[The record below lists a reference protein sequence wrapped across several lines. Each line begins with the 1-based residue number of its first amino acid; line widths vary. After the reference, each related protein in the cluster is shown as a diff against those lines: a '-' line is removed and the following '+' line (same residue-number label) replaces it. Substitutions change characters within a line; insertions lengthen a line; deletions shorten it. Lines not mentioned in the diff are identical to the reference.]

1 MNWRRWFLPDVPDML
16 GMLRRQAEI
25 TIGGMD
31 ALIEWANGDPTA
43 ERRLR
48 ECEHEA
54 DDAKRE
60 LRTALTEAL
69 TTPLD
74 PEDLFELS
82 RGLDDVLNSAK
93 DTVREADVMGTAPD
107 AAMAAIAG
115 RLAEG
120 TRRVAAAF
128 DALAAGSTDDATTE
142 ADAAV
147 KSQRRLEREYRKAM
161 SELVAVDD
169 LREVTA
175 RRELYRRL
183 ARTSDAL
190 IHVAERVWYSVLKEG

>member
-1 MNWRRWFLPDVPDML
+1 MKLSRWFLPDVPDVL

-25 TIGGMD
+25 TIGGID
-31 ALIEWANGDPTA
+31 ALVEWADGDTA
-43 ERRLR
+43 AESRLR
-48 ECEHEA
+48 AYEHQA
-54 DDAKRE
+54 DDAKRD
-60 LRTALTEAL
+60 LRIALTEAL

-74 PEDLFELS
+74 AEDLFELS

-93 DTVREADVMGTAPD
+93 DTVREAEVMDAGPD
-107 AAMAAIAG
+107 AAMAAIAR
-115 RLAEG
+115 RLGEG
-120 TRRVAAAF
+120 TRRLAAAF
-128 DALAAGSTDDATTE
+128 DALAAGSTDGATTE

-161 SELVAVDD
+161 SDLVTVDD

-183 ARTSDAL
+183 SRTSDAL